1 MATRKI
7 SDLTLLG
14 VGEVSSSDTLLL
26 LDNSDPTDQN
36 KRSAVG
42 SIFTAVPSGTYTAP
56 GIRFEGKTSTG
67 LFSSSQGQ
75 VGLALGNSRLN
86 LQKVGTTL
94 NIEARDDADQN
105 LDFKL
110 SAQGTGKIRLGSV
123 LAIND
128 LNFIV
133 PNSVDETKVAKF
145 SSINLS
151 AGLTNT
157 YVFPSL
163 EGQTNTTDELVTLK
177 TTQSLENKT
186 LVAPVFT
193 GSLTIES
200 FTSSGS
206 ATLGDD
212 AADSLTVNSAATF
225 AASTTFS
232 NSVIMN
238 QGATITGNLGLSSTT
253 NVNMSTERGIQW
265 LDTSTDPATINLQMY
280 YSAFQDAAFITAVHQ
295 FGIYASESVTLA
307 DFGGNKYF
315 RGEAANTI
323 LYHNNAARITTSA
336 TGINIGGAIDA
347 VTSITGSGDIT
358 IATDKFTLASATG
371 DAVFGGSIQCGGDI
385 TGGGNITAT
394 AGTDFQLGSINSAKL
409 GIGRAAST
417 YNLEV
422 EGSIYS
428 TGSTIIAGNGSAG
441 KFILQ
446 KGAAAIGTHFTDNVG
461 TDEMVLDSNANLG
474 IGKTP
479 GQRLDVSGNANID
492 GDLVVVTTD
501 PSNNTGGKISA
512 REVVLTDPITGSQ
525 STLNYATSGGVS
537 RGRVFFTNM

>member
-14 VGEVSSSDTLLL
+14 AGEVSSSDTLLL

-145 SSINLS
+145 SSVNLT
-151 AGLTNT
+151 AGLTNV
-157 YVFPSL
+157 YSFPSN
-163 EGQTNTTDELVTLK
+163 EGLTNTTDELVTLK
-177 TTQSLENKT
+177 ATQTLENKT
-186 LVAPVFT
+186 IVSPTFT
-193 GSLTIES
+193 GTLSVVDIL
-200 FTSSGS
+200 SSGS
-206 ATLGDD
+206 TTLGDD
-212 AADSLTVNSAATF
+212 AADSLTVNAAATF

-232 NSVIMN
+232 NSLIAN
-238 QGATITGNLGLSSTT
+238 QGATITGNLALSSTT
-253 NVNMSTERGIQW
+253 NVDMTTERGIQW
-265 LDTSTDPATINLQMY
+265 RSGDPLQIDLQMY
-280 YSAFQDAAFITAVHQ
+280 YSAIQDAAFITAIHQ

-323 LYHNNAARITTSA
+323 IYHNNDARITTSA

-371 DAVFGGSIQCGGDI
+371 DAVFGGIF
-385 TGGGNITAT
+385 TGGGNVTAT
-394 AGTDFQLGSINSAKL
+394 TGTDFQLGSTASAKL

-446 KGAAAIGTHFTDNVG
+446 KGAAAIGTHFTNSIG
-461 TDEMVLDSNANLG
+461 TDEMILDANANLG

-479 GQRLDVSGNANID
+479 GQRLDVSGNANVD
-492 GDLVVVTTD
+492 GNLVVTTTD
-501 PSNNTGGKISA
+501 PSNNVGGGIAA
-512 REVVLTDPITGSQ
+512 RQIVLTNPLTGQ
-525 STLNYATSGGVS
+525 SATLDASSTGGVS
-537 RGRVFFTNM
+537 RARVFFTNM

>member
-14 VGEVSSSDTLLL
+14 VGQVSSSDTLLL

-56 GIRFEGKTSTG
+56 GVRFEGKTSTG

-86 LQKVGTTL
+86 LEKVGTTL

-145 SSINLS
+145 SSVNLT
-151 AGLTNT
+151 AGLTNV
-157 YVFPSL
+157 YSFPSN
-163 EGQTNTTDELVTLK
+163 EGLTNTTDELVTLK
-177 TTQSLENKT
+177 ATQTLENKT
-186 LVAPVFT
+186 IVSPTFT
-193 GSLTIES
+193 GTLSVVDIL
-200 FTSSGS
+200 SSGS
-206 ATLGDD
+206 TTLGDD
-212 AADSLTVNSAATF
+212 AADSLTVNAAATF

-232 NSVIMN
+232 NSLVVS
-238 QGATITGNLGLSSTT
+238 QGATVTGNLDLSATT
-253 NVNMSTERGIQW
+253 NLNMSTERGIQW
-265 LDTSTDPATINLQMY
+265 LDTSTDPATMNLQMY
-280 YSAFQDAAFITAVHQ
+280 YSAVQNASIVTSNPQYYVAAPQITL
-295 FGIYASESVTLA
+295 GDL
-307 DFGGNKYF
+307 GNTSGKF
-315 RGEAANTI
+315 FEATVANTI
-323 LYHNNAARITTSA
+323 IYHDNAARITTSA

-371 DAVFGGSIQCGGDI
+371 DAVFGGNI
-385 TGGGNITAT
+385 TGGGNVTAT
-394 AGTDFQLGSINSAKL
+394 TGTDFQLGSTASAKL
-409 GIGRAAST
+409 GIGRAATT

-446 KGAAAIGTHFTDNVG
+446 KGAAAIGTHFTNSIG
-461 TDEMVLDSNANLG
+461 TDEMILDANANLG

-479 GQRLDVSGNANID
+479 GQRLDVSGNANVD
-492 GDLVVVTTD
+492 GNLVVTTTD
-501 PSNNTGGKISA
+501 PSNNVGGGIAA
-512 REVVLTDPITGSQ
+512 REIVLTNPLTGQ
-525 STLNYATSGGVS
+525 SATLDASSTGGVS
-537 RGRVFFTNM
+537 RARVFFTNM